1 MYSEKNVIN
10 EKIKKNTS
18 SEEEKYTNKHELDEA
33 KRFMVLLASDEIE
46 ESKIEFLDT
55 PGLKEDNGFEKKME
69 FFNYIHFVC
78 KECCTIPKIEFKSED
93 TLNYCCNCNIESINP
108 TIKNIKKEFIKQY
121 ILSKEELMENKK
133 ENLILVSFFCNKHIK
148 KYKYFC
154 NNCRKNLCRKCL
166 KNENHIGHDLIIFDS
181 LLNEL
186 DLKIEDIKKKLNI
199 NPKNE
204 LNKDIFDNLNF
215 KDNIIGYKHLFM
227 IIINDYYEYQN
238 YNIIKS
244 IENIYDFL
252 NNKNTKNMETSEIAN
267 ILKEKVQNGKYIY
280 INEINLNKSY
290 FTKMFKY
297 LFEKQPIGILLF
309 IKTNGIKLI
318 DDKIELN
325 DRFFQSSN
333 KILTGVLDNIK
344 TEKNDKDYANNE
356 NNKNLPKNIEIH
368 NKKIHL
374 ENSPKFNANLIT
386 INQNK
391 FEQNSIGRLSNCYF
405 HFNFGYSN
413 YNYNYDYDY
422 DYPIYNCDYDHYKLL
437 FNPSITIK
445 SLNNFYLD
453 NNINKK
459 KRLKIIKLRG
469 NKIDFGSNN

>member
-1 MYSEKNVIN
+1 
-10 EKIKKNTS
+10 
-18 SEEEKYTNKHELDEA
+18 
-33 KRFMVLLASDEIE
+33 
-46 ESKIEFLDT
+46 
-55 PGLKEDNGFEKKME
+55 
-69 FFNYIHFVC
+69 
-78 KECCTIPKIEFKSED
+78 
-93 TLNYCCNCNIESINP
+93 
-108 TIKNIKKEFIKQY
+108 
-121 ILSKEELMENKK
+121 
-133 ENLILVSFFCNKHIK
+133 
-148 KYKYFC
+148 
-154 NNCRKNLCRKCL
+154 L

-204 LNKDIFDNLNF
+204 LNEDIFDNLNF
-215 KDNIIGYKHLFM
+215 KDNIIGYKDLFM

-344 TEKNDKDYANNE
+344 TEKNDKDYANNQ
-356 NNKNLPKNIEIH
+356 NNKNLPKNIEMH

-374 ENSPKFNANLIT
+374 ENSPKFNANLMT